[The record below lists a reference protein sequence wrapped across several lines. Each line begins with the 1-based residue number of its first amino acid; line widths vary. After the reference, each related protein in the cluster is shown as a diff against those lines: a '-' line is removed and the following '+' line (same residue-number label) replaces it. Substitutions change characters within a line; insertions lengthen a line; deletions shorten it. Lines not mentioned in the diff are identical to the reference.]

1 MKTALDN
8 YMKQAGRFPL
18 FTKEEEKAI
27 TTEYFETKCPKLRN
41 KIVEHNLRLVIKLA
55 FQYKGAHIWD
65 LIQEG
70 NMGLIRAV
78 EKFNPNKN
86 VTFGYYA
93 HFWIKAKILRYIISA
108 SRPVKFAT
116 TDATRKLFFNIS
128 KTRARL
134 RAQGIEV
141 SNAEL
146 AEQIGVKESDVRDFD
161 MLFLPIKRIF
171 NNKEEDESPMSAMGD
186 RGVHLPDRIDV
197 EDPEGDIPSKLFE
210 KLSLKKNLDEA
221 MTEFSARLND
231 KYRMV
236 FERRFLKYDPDTLES
251 IGQDLSKSDGTPLSR
266 ERVRQ
271 IESVLRGQ
279 LQKLAKRKE
288 LTL

>member
-1 MKTALDN
+1 
-8 YMKQAGRFPL
+8 
-18 FTKEEEKAI
+18 
-27 TTEYFETKCPKLRN
+27 
-41 KIVEHNLRLVIKLA
+41 
-55 FQYKGAHIWD
+55 
-65 LIQEG
+65 
-70 NMGLIRAV
+70 MGLIRAV
-78 EKFNPNKN
+78 EKFNPEKN

-93 HFWIKAKILRYIISA
+93 HFWIKAKILRYIIRV

-128 KTRARL
+128 KTRAKM

-146 AEQIGVKESDVRDFD
+146 AEVLGVKESDIVDYD

-171 NNKEEDESPMSAMGD
+171 NNKEEDETPSSSPGD
-186 RGVHLPDRIDV
+186 RGVYFPDRIDV
-197 EDPEGDIPSKLFE
+197 EDPAGEIPSKLFE
-210 KLSLKKNLDEA
+210 KLSLKEGLDEA
-221 MTEFSARLND
+221 MAEFSAKLND

-251 IGQDLSKSDGTPLSR
+251 IGQDLTKSDGTPLSR

-279 LQKLAKRKE
+279 LQKLVKRKE